1 MMMDMINREFTV
13 VKEFFAE
20 IISVN
25 ILLGEKILIW
35 QLQKKN
41 LQKLQKV
48 CAFIKMN
55 ACRPIN
61 N

>member
-1 MMMDMINREFTV
+1 MMGMIKMEFIV
-13 VKEFFAE
+13 VKEFFVE
-20 IISVN
+20 IILVN

-55 ACRPIN
+55 VCRPIN

>member
-1 MMMDMINREFTV
+1 MMDMIKMEFIV
-13 VKEFFAE
+13 VKEFFVE
-20 IISVN
+20 IILVN
-25 ILLGEKILIW
+25 ILLGEKALIW

-41 LQKLQKV
+41 LQKLQKL